1 MDRKRVLLADDHA
14 ATLLSWRALLE
25 PEFEVVESV
34 RDGEAL
40 VAAYERLRPDAIV
53 TDIGMPRLN
62 GIFAAER
69 ILRQQPDAR
78 VVFATVHADVAM
90 LQRALAIG
98 ALGYVLKVR
107 VGEDLLPAIRAA
119 LQGKK
124 YISPFPTGA
133 SATERHGQRVRRFG
147 Q

>member
-14 ATLLSWRALLE
+14 ATLVSWRALLE

-34 RDGEAL
+34 GDGEAL
-40 VAAYERLRPDAIV
+40 IDAFERQKPDAVI

-69 ILRQQPDAR
+69 ILRQHPGAR
-78 VVFATVHADVAM
+78 IVFATVSADRAM
-90 LQRALAIG
+90 LQRALSIG

-107 VGEDLLPAIRAA
+107 VGEELLTAVRAA
-119 LQGKK
+119 LRGEQH
-124 YISPFPTGA
+124 ISPFPTRDVSHGA
-133 SATERHGQRVRRFG
+133 A
-147 Q
+147 

>member
-1 MDRKRVLLADDHA
+1 MDRRRVLLADDHA

-40 VAAYERLRPDAIV
+40 VEACERLRPDAIV
-53 TDIGMPRLN
+53 SDIAMPRLN

-69 ILRQQPDAR
+69 ILQRYPDAR
-78 VVFATVHADVAM
+78 IVFATVHADHAI
-90 LQRALAIG
+90 LQRAMSVG

-107 VGEDLLPAIRAA
+107 VGEDLLPALRAA
-119 LQGKK
+119 LRGETHV
-124 YISPFPTGA
+124 SPFPTRDIRNA
-133 SATERHGQRVRRFG
+133 APSPARPRPA
-147 Q
+147 